1 MYYKVKNTLISLAA
15 ATFMVGVSYSVGHPP
30 VEAQPRVDFA
40 SPAIDAQL
48 NELQLVQKR
57 NRGMRSQLS
66 MPFFSFA
73 PLLPRRES

>member
-1 MYYKVKNTLISLAA
+1 MHHKVKNTLISLAA

-30 VEAQPRVDFA
+30 VESRPQANFA
-40 SPAIDAQL
+40 TPGIDAQL
-48 NELQLVQKR
+48 DELQLVQRR

>member
-15 ATFMVGVSYSVGHPP
+15 ATFMVAVSYSVGHPP
-30 VEAQPRVDFA
+30 VEPQPRPNFA

-48 NELQLVQKR
+48 SELQLLQKR

>member
-1 MYYKVKNTLISLAA
+1 MYHKVKNTLISLAV

-30 VEAQPRVDFA
+30 VQTRPPVNFA
-40 SPAIDAQL
+40 SPGIDAQL
-48 NELQLVQKR
+48 DELQLVQKR